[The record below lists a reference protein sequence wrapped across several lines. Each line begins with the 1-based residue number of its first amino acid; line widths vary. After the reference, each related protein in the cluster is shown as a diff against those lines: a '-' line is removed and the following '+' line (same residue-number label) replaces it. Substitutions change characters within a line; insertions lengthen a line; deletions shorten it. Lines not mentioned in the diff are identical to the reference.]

1 MSKFISLSIVLV
13 LGLLSFQSDAFAA
26 PQRITSCPYTVTK
39 PGLHVL
45 TRNFNCVGDGI
56 TITQHYATIDL
67 QGFTLR
73 GDGTGAGVTDGG
85 VDYEGIVVRNG
96 TLTSFDSGVVLGS
109 SEDASVEDMRII
121 ENLGVAGNGILVAE
135 GGRVVG
141 SSVVGNGNVGISAT
155 NTFNAVIV
163 DNTVRDNGGIG
174 IDGGLGCIIKDN
186 MVSFNGSEG
195 IHSISRC
202 TINGNFVQNNTGDG
216 IDSGIDTVLSNNN
229 VTNNGGSGIAGSC
242 PSIVVENTVA
252 NNTGIEL
259 LFGGDP
265 ALCESALNIPT
276 L

>member
-13 LGLLSFQSDAFAA
+13 LGLLSFQSDVFAA
-26 PQRITSCPYTVTK
+26 PQRITSCPFTITK
-39 PGLHVL
+39 PGLHIL
-45 TRNFNCVGDGI
+45 NRNFNCVGGGI

-73 GDGTGAGVTDGG
+73 GNGTGAGVTDGG
-85 VDYEGIVVRNG
+85 VDFEGIVVRNG
-96 TLTSFDSGVVLGS
+96 TLTNFDSGVVLGT
-109 SEDASVEDMRII
+109 SEDAVVEGMRII
-121 ENLGVAGNGILVAE
+121 ENPGAAGNGILIAE
-135 GGRVVG
+135 GGRVSG

-174 IDGGLGCIIKDN
+174 IDGGLSCIIKNN
-186 MVSFNGSEG
+186 MVSFNGDDG

-202 TINGNFVQNNTGDG
+202 TINDNFVHNNTGDG
-216 IDSGIDTVLSNNN
+216 IDSGIDTLLSNNN

-242 PSIVVENTVA
+242 PSIVTENTVA
-252 NNTGIEL
+252 NNTGLEL
-259 LFGGDP
+259 LFGGDL
-265 ALCESALNIPT
+265 ATCVSELNIPA